1 MRLAG
6 YWLLLALLSAMVLS
20 GCANKNRPAPVED
33 RSPNAARAPAKMV
46 ASADNAGKPGYYSV
60 KSGDTLIRIGM
71 DNGQSW
77 RDIARWNNIENPN
90 LIETGQILRVTPPEE
105 TGVVVRPVSSTN
117 VVTSPAPANTASAP
131 APASNSASVRPPAS
145 AANPPNASTPA
156 NNLANSDSV
165 EDTVSF
171 QWPTRG
177 NVLAGFDEV
186 KNKGIDIA
194 GKAGD
199 PVLAAADGK
208 VVYAG
213 SGLRGYGN
221 LVILKH
227 NNTYLTAYAHNQS
240 LLVKED
246 QAIKRGQKIAEMGNS
261 DADQVKL
268 HFEIRRQGKPVDPAK
283 YLPVN

>member
-1 MRLAG
+1 MRRAG

-90 LIETGQILRVTPPEE
+90 LIETGQVLRVTPPEE

-131 APASNSASVRPPAS
+131 APASNTASVRPPAS

-283 YLPVN
+283 YLPAN